1 MSDAI
6 AHPAAVPASHST
18 ANPVIGLYNR
28 VFGAF
33 ERIPHSAVALA
44 ARLGIASVFLLSGR
58 TKVDGLLTVN
68 DSAYSLFA
76 DEYQVPLIPSDAA
89 AHLATY
95 AEHLFPLLL
104 ILGLFT
110 RASALALLGMTLVI
124 QLFVYPGAW
133 SVHLSW
139 AAVLLFLVARG
150 GGAWS
155 LDRLLKLA

>member
-1 MSDAI
+1 MSDAS
-6 AHPAAVPASHST
+6 AYPAAAPASR
-18 ANPVIGLYNR
+18 ANASPAAGLYNR
-28 VFGAF
+28 VFDAG
-33 ERIPHSAVALA
+33 ERIPRAAVALI

-68 DSAYSLFA
+68 DSAYALFA

-104 ILGLFT
+104 VVGLFT
-110 RASALALLGMTLVI
+110 RASALALLVMTLVI

-139 AAVLLFLVARG
+139 AAILLFLISRG
-150 GGAWS
+150 GGGWS